1 LFKIIRAAI
10 TPGIQP
16 KHVKIK
22 TIKTEPHPLSMIAK
36 GGNKIES
43 KTLQKLI
50 AVVKLQNYD
59 YLIYRST
66 AFCFVTLLKKLF

>member
-1 LFKIIRAAI
+1 MRAAI

-16 KHVKIK
+16 KQVKIK
-22 TIKTEPHPLSMIAK
+22 TIKNEPHPLSITAS

-50 AVVKLQNYD
+50 LNIILQNYN
-59 YLIYRST
+59 
-66 AFCFVTLLKKLF
+66 